1 MQEEPLPAEPAAIVS
16 VKCPFCQSEI
26 APQVKFCKHCGNKLG
41 PQADERVAAAAPLPP
56 TASVRDT
63 AGAAAEPS
71 THRGPVIAAA
81 PSPAPAVVTPSS
93 AAAPPSALELEAPA
107 ARRRNI
113 VLLLGGGVVVL
124 AVGAFA
130 WYWTSTAVERQF
142 RQAVEKGRLVS
153 PAGDNALELYQQVV
167 REKGSASSAVGKLQQ
182 MALPALQSKSDELFR
197 QWYSEADIGDTRWA
211 DVQKLQDW
219 LAELSP
225 QNATFLAR
233 QAYAVG
239 QVAMLAGR
247 HGDALNHYRH
257 ALELQSNWPLALNGI
272 GRACRNLRNMACA
285 EEYYRLAAKADPQWI
300 FPRQNL
306 GGTYLEL
313 NRLNEAETE
322 YLAALNLDPNRA
334 GSRFLL
340 AQLYE
345 RAKRREEACREY
357 GTALKLTEN
366 LQRPPFDRELVR
378 QRMVRVCR

>member
-1 MQEEPLPAEPAAIVS
+1 M
-16 VKCPFCQSEI
+16 
-26 APQVKFCKHCGNKLG
+26 
-41 PQADERVAAAAPLPP
+41 
-56 TASVRDT
+56 
-63 AGAAAEPS
+63 
-71 THRGPVIAAA
+71 
-81 PSPAPAVVTPSS
+81 
-93 AAAPPSALELEAPA
+93 
-107 ARRRNI
+107 
-113 VLLLGGGVVVL
+113 VLLLGGGVAVL
-124 AVGAFA
+124 AVAAFA

-153 PAGDNALELYQQVV
+153 PAGDNAMELYQQIV
-167 REKGSASSAVGKLQQ
+167 REKGSASSAVGKLRQI
-182 MALPALQSKSDELFR
+182 ALPALQSKSDELFR

-225 QNATFLAR
+225 KNTTFLAR
-233 QAYAVG
+233 QAYAAG
-239 QVAMLAGR
+239 QVVILAAQYGE
-247 HGDALNHYRH
+247 ALNHYRR
-257 ALELQSNWPLALNGI
+257 ALELQPNWSLALNGI

-285 EEYYRLAAKADPQWI
+285 EEYYRLAANADPQWI

-306 GGTYLEL
+306 GGVYLEL

-357 GTALKLTEN
+357 GTALKLAEN

-378 QRMVRVCR
+378 QRMARVCR